1 MNITKDIKYIGV
13 NDHQI
18 DLFEGQYKV
27 PNGMSYNSY
36 IIMDEKIAVFDTVDK
51 NFTHEWLDN
60 ISKVLNNRK
69 PDYLIIQ
76 HMEPDHSANIANFL
90 KIYPDTIVVAN
101 KKTFTMIG
109 NFFNSDIY
117 KYSKVVEDGE
127 ELVLGKHKLMFVFAP
142 MVHWPEVMVT
152 YDETDKVLFSA
163 DGFGKFGA
171 LDIEEAWADEARRY
185 YIGIVGKYG
194 MQVQNLLKKASKL
207 QIDMICPLHGP
218 VLKENLGYY
227 LDLYNTWSSYSVE
240 KEGICIAYTSVYG
253 ATKKAVEL
261 LKDKLIIE
269 GAKEIVIHDLARDDM
284 SVCVADAFKYGK
296 LILATTTYNADIFP
310 FMKEFINHL
319 TERNFQNRTVG
330 FIENGS
336 WAPLAKKTMQA
347 MLANSKQIT
356 YLEHNVSIMS
366 SIKPNN
372 KEEIELMAKEL
383 CKDYVVHLNKNDMN
397 ALFKI
402 GYGLYVVTSN
412 DGKQNNGLIV
422 NTVTQVSDNPNRIA
436 VNINK
441 ANYSYHVIKQTGIL
455 NVNCLTVDAPF
466 KVFENFGFQSGRNT
480 DKFVNYPYILSDNGL
495 PILTNYINASISLK
509 VENYIDL
516 DSHGMFICSVTE
528 ARVMNN
534 KETMTYEYY
543 QKNVKPKPDT
553 DGKKGFVCK
562 VCGYVYEGDVLP
574 DDYICPLCKHGAS
587 DFEPIK

>member
-36 IIMDEKIAVFDTVDK
+36 IIMDEKIAIFDTVDK

-76 HMEPDHSANIANFL
+76 HMEPDHSANIASFL
-90 KIYPDTIVVAN
+90 KIYPNTIVVGN

-366 SIKPNN
+366 SIKANN

-455 NVNCLTVDAPF
+455 NVNCLTIDAPF

-480 DKFVNYPYILSDNGL
+480 DKFVNYPYIVSDNGL